1 MCSFCERIHEEIISM
16 KTNIVSGATLAVAA
30 IALAMGGLS
39 ATPAAAK
46 KAASVEC
53 MGINSCKGHSAC
65 KTASNA
71 CKGQNSCK
79 GHGWL
84 PAKSAAA
91 CEAKGGTVG

>member
-1 MCSFCERIHEEIISM
+1 M
-16 KTNIVSGATLAVAA
+16 KTNIASGATLAVAA

-46 KAASVEC
+46 KVTSVEC

-91 CEAKGGTVG
+91 CEAKGGIVG